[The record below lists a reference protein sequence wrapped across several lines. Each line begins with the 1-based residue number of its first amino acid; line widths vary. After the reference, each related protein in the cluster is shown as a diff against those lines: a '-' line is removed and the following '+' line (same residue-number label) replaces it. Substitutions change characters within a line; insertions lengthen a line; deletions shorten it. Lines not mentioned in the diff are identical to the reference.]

1 MQILIFRLLPYF
13 VGALWLAISAAIVRG
28 AALYIQQFGAF
39 SYFAWALA
47 AALLTINTAAA
58 YFTETAFRKKA
69 WLSGVGGLLLV
80 GAFTS
85 ASALTFA
92 ESLQQQTVKTQAAN
106 SAGELTTLQAQQAMY
121 QKRATEAADL
131 VQIRKAALL
140 QVGEAYSTALDKCAT
155 LKKGKSWCESQA
167 AKAKTSSET
176 LANALLAD
184 AEDAQSSALLDYKRV
199 SKELSTASKGAEVV
213 TLEVFTYILA
223 ALPDVLS
230 PTLALLWGWLVRTNP
245 QRIKDLANLQ
255 MEYRG
260 GAVPVRSQC
269 TAILDHAQHIEST
282 ECTIQ
287 SATEAAPLRSK
298 LQILTADIL
307 HGKVALESS
316 GFLSVVKTA
325 KVYNLNPRTVTKVLE
340 SIAKEHPDIL
350 MYELNSRDS
359 KLWKYKQSNLG
370 KFQLVGADGNLQPR
384 KKFRL

>member
-47 AALLTINTAAA
+47 AALLTINIAAA
-58 YFTETAFRKKA
+58 YFTEMAFRKKT

-80 GAFTS
+80 VAFTS
-85 ASALTFA
+85 ASALTFV
-92 ESLQQQTVKTQAAN
+92 ESLQQQMVKTQATN
-106 SAGELTTLQAQQAMY
+106 SVGELTTLQSQQAMY

-140 QVGEAYSTALDKCAT
+140 QVGEAYATAVDKCAT

-167 AKAKTSSET
+167 AKAKAASEVS
-176 LANALLAD
+176 ANALLAE
-184 AEDAQSSALLDYKRV
+184 AEAAQSSALLDYQRV

-213 TLEVFTYILA
+213 TLEAFTYILA

-245 QRIKDLANLQ
+245 QRIKDLEKTSCL
-255 MEYRG
+255 
-260 GAVPVRSQC
+260 RSGDVLGMSC
-269 TAILDHAQHIEST
+269 ASTAILEEAGHIEKAQD
-282 ECTIQ
+282 ILK
-287 SATEAAPLRSK
+287 SAMTTATLRSK
-298 LQILTADIL
+298 AQVLTADTL
-307 HGKVALESS
+307 QGKIKLESS
-316 GFLSVVKTA
+316 GYLSATKA
-325 KVYNLNPRTVTKVLE
+325 AQIYKLDRRTVVGIWE

-370 KFQLVGADGNLQPR
+370 KFQLVGADGSLQPH